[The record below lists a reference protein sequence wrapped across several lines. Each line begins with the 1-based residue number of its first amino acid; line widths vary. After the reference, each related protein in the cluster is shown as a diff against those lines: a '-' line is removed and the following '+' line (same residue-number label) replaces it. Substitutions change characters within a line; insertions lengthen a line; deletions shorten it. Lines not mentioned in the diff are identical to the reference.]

1 MNEAIFSQGSLHSCL
16 RQVGQECL
24 SCNQVLRHLFP
35 KTCPQARIFRPGSAG
50 SLGSEVAEVSGF
62 AFCSVE
68 HWWWCVAGSLSHF
81 ATYIGVV
88 HMMHRGSSRGVVSQI
103 VSSQPHLRKSS
114 LVWYYLA
121 ILAVVVVV
129 AIWHEWWL

>member
-1 MNEAIFSQGSLHSCL
+1 
-16 RQVGQECL
+16 
-24 SCNQVLRHLFP
+24 
-35 KTCPQARIFRPGSAG
+35 
-50 SLGSEVAEVSGF
+50 
-62 AFCSVE
+62 
-68 HWWWCVAGSLSHF
+68 
-81 ATYIGVV
+81 
-88 HMMHRGSSRGVVSQI
+88 MMHRGSSRGVVSQI